1 MNEITIPLETLA
13 TLGTLQG
20 RPLARDVSPEMLCAN
35 IGSRYDFLPQP
46 VEIRLADAIVTI
58 RWANQPEEDQAE
70 AARLFERAGRR
81 AREGEYERVGALCR
95 QALSLQPT
103 LYEARRDLARA
114 YLETGDRANAQAAL
128 WQALWLNP
136 RDTWALVTLAGLLV
150 EGGESDKAERL
161 ARMALNIEPANA
173 EALDAL
179 GRAQLR
185 AGHEQEA
192 LGAFGRALSLKPQLT
207 AARLGSARALLRQDK
222 PEEALAFLQE
232 VFTEAGAA
240 KRPTPAVTE
249 ARSLYA
255 EAQEVLVRRD
265 LDRMRQAVKDFRRRL
280 EEQGALPIRFCEAQD
295 VWASIEVAWTNNRD
309 YHLLACT
316 SRLPEPLRLHL
327 TAHELMHLQTD
338 LEAHRAGRLRAVGP
352 VGCLSEFRG
361 VFAGAAHDL
370 RRRGFDPEK
379 IEQAVDEALDFCQGA
394 IHGNPLDIV
403 VEARLRAELPILA
416 PAQFLSD
423 RHFLAMTDA
432 LDLNPMLRRVLPRP
446 LLQGVEALIGAH
458 YLLADQRHSGATDFA
473 ARYKT
478 RPTFR
483 LMEKLVTRW
492 QARFPDL
499 GPGGHFDLVDE
510 FAAQLGM
517 QGLCGWRYFPKA
529 RAPAA
534 HTEAYAAVEPTKE
547 PMPEPDN
554 PVLGLP

>member
-1 MNEITIPLETLA
+1 MNEITILLETLA
-13 TLGTLQG
+13 TLAALQG
-20 RPLARDVSPEMLCAN
+20 NPLAFDVSREMLCAN

-58 RWANQPEEDQAE
+58 RWADQSEEDQAE
-70 AARLFERAGRR
+70 AVRLFERAGRR

-150 EGGESDKAERL
+150 EGGEADKAERL
-161 ARMALNIEPANA
+161 ARMALELEPANTD
-173 EALDAL
+173 ALDAL
-179 GRAQLR
+179 GRAQLQ
-185 AGHEQEA
+185 AGHEREA
-192 LGAFGRALSLKPQLT
+192 LGAFGQALLLKPQLT

-249 ARSLYA
+249 ARGLYA
-255 EAQEVLVRRD
+255 EAEEVLVRRD
-265 LDRMRQAVKDFRRRL
+265 LDRMRRAVKDFGRRL
-280 EEQGALPIRFCEAQD
+280 EEEGGVPIRFCEARD
-295 VWASIEVAWTNNRD
+295 VWASIEVAWTHDRD

-338 LEAHRAGRLRAVGP
+338 LEARHAGRLRAPGP
-352 VGCLSEFRG
+352 VGSLLAVRG
-361 VFAGAAHDL
+361 LFAGAAHDL
-370 RRRGFDPEK
+370 RRRGLDPER
-379 IEQAVDEALDFCQGA
+379 IERAIDEALDLCQGG
-394 IHGNPLDIV
+394 IHGNPLDMV
-403 VEARLRAELPILA
+403 VEARLRTDLPILA
-416 PAQFLSD
+416 PAQFLSH
-423 RHFLAMTDA
+423 RHFLAMPDR

-483 LMEKLVTRW
+483 LMEKLVTHW

-499 GPGGHFDLVDE
+499 GPGGHFDLADE
-510 FAAQLGM
+510 FAARLGM
-517 QGLCGWRYFPKA
+517 EGLCGWRYFPA
-529 RAPAA
+529 APAPA
-534 HTEAYAAVEPTKE
+534 TRIEVCAAVEPTQE
-547 PMPEPDN
+547 QVPEPDN
-554 PVLGLP
+554 SVLGLP